1 MYTNNIKL
9 EQAQYLIVN
18 LFTHIL
24 HYQLMMESGRAT
36 PGSSNAVTENS
47 TPGLSGC
54 SVGRTAIT
62 DW

>member
-9 EQAQYLIVN
+9 EQAQQYVYLF
-18 LFTHIL
+18 LFIN
-24 HYQLMMESGRAT
+24 YQLMMESGRAT

>member
-9 EQAQYLIVN
+9 QQAQYSICNMVN
-18 LFTHIL
+18 LFII
-24 HYQLMMESGRAT
+24 YQLMMESGRAT